1 MEKTH
6 DRIDLACE
14 QLDCALELFL
24 SQRSYVS
31 ALTLAGASE
40 EILGKALGQI
50 GSETTL
56 EATFHLVEPTQTLI
70 SGRSYTSKEYRDEKN
85 RVRNAVKHMRD
96 SSVRTIDADLEDEAL
111 WMIVRACDNYQR
123 LNFPETKRMAEF
135 EEWFHKNILG
145 IEAYDV

>member
-40 EILGKALGQI
+40 EILGKALCQI
-50 GSETTL
+50 GSATTL
-56 EATFHLVEPTQTLI
+56 VATFRLVEPTQTLI
-70 SGRSYTSKEYRDEKN
+70 SGRSYTSKEFQNEKN

-96 SSVRTIDADLEDEAL
+96 SSELTIVADLEAEAL

-123 LNFPETKRMAEF
+123 LDFPETERMAEF
-135 EEWFHKNILG
+135 EEWFYKNILG